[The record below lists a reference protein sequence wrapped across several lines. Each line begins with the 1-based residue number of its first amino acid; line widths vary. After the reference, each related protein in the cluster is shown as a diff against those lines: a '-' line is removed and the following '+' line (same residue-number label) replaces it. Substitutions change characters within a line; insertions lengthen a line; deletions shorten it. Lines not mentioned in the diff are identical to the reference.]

1 MEWLEGEKSAGESQA
16 RAGRRMLSREVRS
29 ALHLGKGLAAGEWAE
44 QESSCPL
51 LLFALFPCNLALHA
65 HRAISN

>member
-16 RAGRRMLSREVRS
+16 RARRRMLNRKVRS
-29 ALHLGKGLAAGEWAE
+29 ALRLGKGLAAVEWTE

-65 HRAISN
+65 HRTISN

>member
-1 MEWLEGEKSAGESQA
+1 
-16 RAGRRMLSREVRS
+16 MLNRKVRS
-29 ALHLGKGLAAGEWAE
+29 ALRLGKGLAAVEWTE

-65 HRAISN
+65 HRTISN